1 MQANQKREQNNVN
14 STSAAAAAAHSP
26 PLAVACEVNLPQEW
40 TY

>member
-1 MQANQKREQNNVN
+1 MQASQRREQNNVN
-14 STSAAAAAAHSP
+14 SASAAAHSP

>member
-14 STSAAAAAAHSP
+14 STSAAAAAHSP